1 MVVDKVASPA
11 EGRTGIRR
19 GCQRPAG
26 EAVQVVA
33 QLAGIGRYQR
43 HGHGPAVIILSNPQA
58 DPGWWAPPFISALV
72 AARYE
77 VISFIHTGPSYAPA
91 DVVADVARFI
101 EHLRT
106 APVRLLGWSQGA
118 AIAQEVALARPDLIA
133 AAVLIAGYG
142 RQNSIGRLLA
152 DAWSALDAAGDELD
166 PVRLLM
172 LLLTGYPPRLL
183 GEDAFTDAVIGGV
196 RQWPARRA
204 TSPEARQRSAAFIAA
219 YQERL
224 PALAGIAVPC
234 LVMGFGQD
242 ADTFVTRARQVATA
256 IPGSRYVELADAG
269 HLAPVT
275 DPRTVIEPI
284 LAFFAEVDGPEMSRP

>member
-1 MVVDKVASPA
+1 M
-11 EGRTGIRR
+11 
-19 GCQRPAG
+19 
-26 EAVQVVA
+26 
-33 QLAGIGRYQR
+33 
-43 HGHGPAVIILSNPQA
+43 IILSNSQA

-77 VISFIHTGPSYAPA
+77 VIPFIHAGPSHAPV

-106 APVRLLGWSQGA
+106 SPVRLLGWSQGA

-152 DAWSALDAAGDELD
+152 DAWSAVDAAGDELD
-166 PVRLLM
+166 AVRLVM
-172 LLLTGYPPRLL
+172 LLLGGYPPQLP
-183 GEDAFTDAVIGGV
+183 GDDAFTGLVIGGV
-196 RQWPARRA
+196 GQWSGERA
-204 TSPEARQRSAAFIAA
+204 TSPEARQRSAEFIAA

-224 PALAGIAVPC
+224 LALAGIAVPC

-242 ADTFVTRARQVATA
+242 ADTFVIRARQVATA
-256 IPGSRYVELADAG
+256 IPDSRYVELPDLG

-275 DPRTVIEPI
+275 DPRRVTEPV
-284 LAFFAEVDGPEMSRP
+284 LAFIADVDGPEMSRP